1 MQNTIKQRFDLQY
14 MAHIMNTT
22 YRHTKQVTREL
33 EGSTHTL
40 PILFEYAWSMLR
52 VCLEYA
58 YSMPRVCLEYAYTHL
73 IRNPYAISVRAR
85 RTASPL
91 LTDRESAPYGLFLTL
106 LLLISGVVGS
116 WGQTDYS
123 GTYFI
128 GTVNQTDGFYLC
140 PTDDDYIFYNP
151 QNDTYTTD
159 KTYKENAF
167 ITTYKC
173 KNTTEY
179 SSSDALWII
188 EKHPNQNY
196 YYIIHASDKKYLTY
210 NKAFFSSN
218 KGRVRVHLE
227 GSLANDGNDANDDYQ
242 LFKIEYKPAWNSYDI
257 ISKYAEDYTIDPD
270 DKGNPRKYLNI
281 NKGNKQSLEGDG
293 DAFDGI
299 KTGGIIGLWTAG
311 SSETQGTGR
320 FFLEDYITRPNIA
333 YNSSNLIEITAAQT
347 GEGITIKYTT
357 DGKTPTSEYGETYS
371 GPFDPPANT
380 TTIKAIAIVN
390 GKESNVATFTPQ
402 FLLGPTHK
410 YIIQSKN
417 CKFYNMI
424 PNTSVD
430 ANTNYVSTLNVP
442 TPTMAWHLE
451 YAEEGYYYIVDVN
464 GWYMYYT
471 TTGNTNKYIY
481 LKSSKD
487 ESAGFKFSITAHTNG
502 GYSIIPKGQTKPIYK
517 NNYGGSDAGLKPVKY
532 DGTLGNA
539 EARWDIIPYS
549 SSKLPMWEVAPFDEQ
564 YLSTDD
570 NTYYFQIVSVQVP
583 EKCFTLNISGETREI
598 NSLVPSGTE
607 AERNKSLWTIKK
619 VGTEEDN
626 DDWLEFYTFQNA
638 FTGELLYYNGNGR
651 NYNGA
656 VLQMGQPTKEGA
668 NATWSHFVIV
678 QTANGYNI
686 IPRSIVDNTKAIDR
700 NSNNEGFNCI
710 NRRGGGDALGTFY
723 DDSDGSRWT
732 FAQQTN
738 VKCMNPIF
746 TEETDGSITIT
757 SVTPSAKIR
766 YTVNGVDPDENSD
779 EYTTK
784 LNTSEKKVIKAIAI
798 MGNDASSASNVVTLL
813 NNPDITLS
821 QDTYTYDGTAKQP
834 AVNEVSIGE
843 APNKTTA
850 TAGTDF
856 ETVIAT
862 DYSNNTNA
870 GTAKVTLRDKASN
883 VYVWHAEKE
892 FTINKKDLTATAD
905 DKTIS
910 YGDDVPTYTISY
922 TGFENSEDASAV
934 TTPPTITCAYTS
946 TSDVNT
952 YTISVNT
959 DGVATNYN
967 IIPGTPGKLTVNQRE
982 VVLSWGTTPIIYNG
996 TAQAPTAT
1004 ATNLKNEDV
1013 IGVTVDGAQ
1022 TNAGDYT
1029 ATASALTGDKKDNY
1043 KLPTANTQDFT
1054 IGKRPVTI
1062 SGITAS
1068 DKEYDGTTAATLVLT
1083 GATFADG
1090 DIIGTDNV
1098 TIESATGAFDDANAG
1113 TGKTVTISAITLGG
1127 TSVANYEFAGSS
1139 QQTEITANITKAP
1152 LTVTADNQ
1160 NVTYGDAAPT
1170 YTITYAGWK
1179 NGEEKTVLTTEPTA
1193 SSEYTQG
1200 SNAGSYPIIVTG
1212 GIATNY
1218 DITPQ
1223 NGTLT
1228 VGPKTLTQDN
1238 ISFGEGGIV
1247 VVKDGETTLTEGT
1260 DYTIGEEQHSGI
1272 NNKYTVTPVIGK
1284 NDGTS
1289 SGTGNYTGT
1298 VSIRHANV
1306 HLTTGANQANYSAT
1320 FVAESAGDADIGH
1333 VLPEGFTAYIISG
1346 IEGSWAIPEPME
1358 YIPAGVPV
1366 LLVAHEEKTGFL
1378 VRDAK
1383 SADVSDISAQKSYN
1397 KLKEVTAESAHF
1409 NTRQIYVLYK
1419 NEFVLNKEGDLAK
1432 GKVYMENP
1440 KYVAPSSPSSPAPA
1454 SLSIAWGNVT
1464 GIEDGRWKMDDG
1476 RSDRWYTLDGR
1487 CLIGKPT
1494 AKGLYI
1500 VNGKKRV
1507 VK

>member
-1 MQNTIKQRFDLQY
+1 M
-14 MAHIMNTT
+14 
-22 YRHTKQVTREL
+22 
-33 EGSTHTL
+33 
-40 PILFEYAWSMLR
+40 SMLR
-52 VCLEYA
+52 VCLQYA
-58 YSMPRVCLEYAYTHL
+58 YSMPRVCLQYAYTHL
-73 IRNPYAISVRAR
+73 IWEPAISVRAR

-91 LTDRESAPYGLFLTL
+91 PTDQESAPYGLFLTL

-123 GTYFI
+123 GTYYI
-128 GTVNQTDGFYLC
+128 GTVDQENGFYLC
-140 PTDDDYIFYNP
+140 PTDDSYIFYDSENE
-151 QNDTYTTD
+151 TYTND
-159 KTYKENAF
+159 EKYKENTF
-167 ITTYKC
+167 LTTYKC
-173 KNTTEY
+173 KSTSGYDASN
-179 SSSDALWII
+179 ALWTII
-188 EKHPNQNY
+188 KKDPSQNY
-196 YYIIHASDKKYLTY
+196 YYIKHGNKFLTY
-210 NKAFFSSN
+210 NKALFSN
-218 KGRVRVHLE
+218 VGRVRVHLE
-227 GSLANDGNDANDDYQ
+227 GSLANDDYQ
-242 LFKIEYKPAWNSYDI
+242 LFKIEYKSAWNSYDI
-257 ISKYAEDYTIDPD
+257 ISKYAEDNNIDP

-281 NKGNKQSLEGDG
+281 NKGNNQSLVGVG
-293 DAFDGI
+293 DAFNG
-299 KTGGIIGLWTAG
+299 KNTGGIIGLWTAG

-380 TTIKAIAIVN
+380 TTIKAIVIVN
-390 GKESNVATFTPQ
+390 SKESNVATFTPQ

-487 ESAGFKFSITAHTNG
+487 ESDGFKFSIRAHTNG

-626 DDWLEFYTFQNA
+626 DDLLDFYTFQNA

-746 TEETDGSITIT
+746 TEETDGSITIA
-757 SVTPSAKIR
+757 SVTNAAVIR
-766 YTVNGVDPDENSD
+766 YTDNGNNPDANSNV
-779 EYTTK
+779 YTTK
-784 LNTSEKKVIKAIAI
+784 LNTSEQNKVIKAIAI
-798 MGNDASSASNVVTLL
+798 IGTDANTASDVVTLL
-813 NNPDITLS
+813 NRPIVTLS
-821 QDTYTYDGTAKQP
+821 QYTYTYDGTAKQP
-834 AVNEVSIGE
+834 AVNEVSIGD

-862 DYSNNTNA
+862 DYSNNINA
-870 GTAKVTLRDKASN
+870 GTAKVTLRDKASS

-905 DKTIS
+905 DITVS

-952 YTISVNT
+952 YPISVNT

-967 IIPGTPGKLTVNQRE
+967 IIPGTPRTLTVNQRE
-982 VVLSWGTTPIIYNG
+982 VGLTWGTTPIIYNG
-996 TAQAPTAT
+996 TPQAPTAT
-1004 ATNLKNEDV
+1004 ATNLKNDDV

-1022 TNAGDYT
+1022 TSAGDYT

-1054 IGKRPVTI
+1054 IGKRPVTV

-1098 TIESATGAFDDANAG
+1098 SIESATGAFDDANAG

-1127 TSVANYEFAGSS
+1127 TSVANYELAGSG
-1139 QQTEITANITKAP
+1139 QQTEITAKITKAS

-1179 NGEEKTVLTTEPTA
+1179 NGESATALTTEPTA
-1193 SSEYTQG
+1193 SCEYTQG
-1200 SNAGSYPIIVTG
+1200 SDAGSYPITVTG
-1212 GIATNY
+1212 GVATNY

-1247 VVKDGETTLTEGT
+1247 VVKDGETILTEGT

-1320 FVAESAGDADIGH
+1320 FVAESAGATDIGH

-1366 LLVAHEEKTGFL
+1366 LLVANEEKNGFL

-1409 NTRQIYVLYK
+1409 STRQIYVLYK
-1419 NEFVLNKEGDLAK
+1419 NEFVLNKAGYLAK